1 MKHITV
7 IIFFVFSLTLAGQNG
22 FYLGGQIGYG
32 YNQGPVEKYR
42 GVQIGTFVRY
52 QIKNVFIQPGFEHYS
67 GAPDYGTYYS
77 KDLPRVAVYD
87 IYNDNYPLAIYP
99 ADDFSETKVGVHQF
113 DPSYGKYI
121 SRQYSLGVGYKIPFK
136 IRNLSFASS
145 PSLHLTYRIVNENFV
160 YGVKEIKVE
169 DSFQSNNYVPINHL
183 IFAYLRYANI
193 GYQIIVPIELSLSQ
207 ATSISTVLN
216 FNSNNKRYNNFGINL
231 GVVTKI

>member
-1 MKHITV
+1 MRQFAA
-7 IIFFVFSLTLAGQNG
+7 IIFLMYAITLAGQNG

-42 GVQIGTFVRY
+42 GVQIGTYVRY
-52 QIKNVFIQPGFEHYS
+52 QIKKVFIQPGFEHYS

-87 IYNDNYPLAIYP
+87 IYNGNYPLAIYP
-99 ADDFSETKVGVHQF
+99 DDDLSETQVGVHQF

-136 IRNLSFASS
+136 IINLSFASS

-160 YGVKEIKVE
+160 YGVKEIEVE
-169 DSFQSNNYVPINHL
+169 DSFQSNNYVPINYL

-193 GYQIIVPIELSLSQ
+193 GYQISFPVELSLNQS
-207 ATSISTVLN
+207 TSLSAVIN
-216 FNSNNKRYNNFGINL
+216 FNSNNKRYSNFGINL
-231 GVVTKI
+231 GLVTKL

>member
-1 MKHITV
+1 MRHITAF
-7 IIFFVFSLTLAGQNG
+7 IFFMFSLTLYGQHR
-22 FYLGGQIGYG
+22 FCLGGEIGYG
-32 YNQGPVEKYR
+32 YNEGPVEKYK
-42 GVQIGTFVRY
+42 GILIGAFVRY
-52 QIKNVFIQPGFEHYS
+52 QIKKVFIQPGYEHYS
-67 GAPDYGTYYS
+67 GSPDYGTYYS

-87 IYNDNYPLAIYP
+87 IYNGNYPLAIYP
-99 ADDFSETKVGVHQF
+99 DDDLSETKVGVHQF

-136 IRNLSFASS
+136 IRNLSFAST

-160 YGVKEIKVE
+160 YGVKEIEVE
-169 DSFQSNNYVPINHL
+169 DSFQSNNFVPINHL

-193 GYQIIVPIELSLSQ
+193 GYQISVPIEFSISE
-207 ATSISTVLN
+207 ATSIFTDLN